1 MIIYTENN
9 QEIGS
14 DLLSAIL
21 RHDLVPIPVSLE
33 ITCRATDELVQ
44 LLAVGKVLTL
54 ANGIHL
60 TIIKSQHF
68 ANHIIKDGKRTGSIA
83 VIAVL
88 QGCEILVN
96 VANKAVIHE
105 NVSFG
110 EIYRS
115 LGAKLKIHGDIKVNG
130 FTCLNGQ
137 LPTARIALSLQKE
150 GAVVC
155 YDLKSQSIHIKRLQ
169 DLFQGNAVLYD
180 PSNVQWLNSTQS
192 DTLYNTNYLSLDN
205 ASSVVG
211 QVNTGKNI
219 DYIPRTDNRELQNLR
234 RILITKGVIIRAID
248 ERLSAGSLLSIDEQ
262 KYVVLTHAIRFD
274 TGSMGG
280 GAVMAS
286 KAWIAQIVET

>member
-44 LLAVGKVLTL
+44 LLTIGKTLTL
-54 ANGIHL
+54 ANGVAL
-60 TIIKSQHF
+60 TIVKSQHF
-68 ANHIIKDGKRTGSIA
+68 ANHVIKDGKRTGSIA
-83 VIAVL
+83 VIAIL
-88 QGCEILVN
+88 QGCESLVN

-115 LGAKLKIHGDIKVNG
+115 LGARLKVNGDIKVNS
-130 FTCLNGQ
+130 FVCLKGQ
-137 LPTARIALSLQKE
+137 LPTTRIALALQKE

-169 DLFQGNAVLYD
+169 DLFVGDAINYD
-180 PSNVQWLNSTQS
+180 PSNVQWLSSTQS
-192 DTLYNTNYLSLDN
+192 DTLYNTYYLSLDN
-205 ASSVVG
+205 TSSVVG
-211 QVNTGKNI
+211 QVNAGKNI

-234 RILITKGVIIRAID
+234 RILITKGVIIRSID